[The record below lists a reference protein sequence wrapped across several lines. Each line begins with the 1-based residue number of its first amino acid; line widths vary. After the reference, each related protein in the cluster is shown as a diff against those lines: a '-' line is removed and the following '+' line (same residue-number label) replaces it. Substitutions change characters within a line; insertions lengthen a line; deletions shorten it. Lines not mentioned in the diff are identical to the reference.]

1 MTRHFSVDRKVKCLD
16 REIGMRRA
24 LYPSFVRRGK
34 MTAAAAD
41 EEIAV
46 LEEIRSDYTHISQG
60 LVES

>member
-1 MTRHFSVDRKVKCLD
+1 MSGHFSVDRKVKCLD

-34 MTAAAAD
+34 MSEEAAA

-46 LEEIRSDYTHISQG
+46 LEAIRNDYEDATVMKG
-60 LVES
+60 D